1 MGMVSNSTDPATK
14 RPIIKDSLWECR
26 QVFEEWQAGMCI
38 LFKMCFRVLY
48 LHHSSW
54 ALEICIFIFSRF
66 QPIFSE
72 SLMYTR
78 ALCSGGR
85 DTQIIKI
92 PDTSPG
98 PREPQDYCRWAEPTP
113 PLHQKKKKKKMR
125 HLLFLFPK
133 PRTPACNQFC
143 ECRSLPT
150 RSLCQSLL

>member
-72 SLMYTR
+72 SLMCTR
-78 ALCSGGR
+78 ALCSGVGIHR
-85 DTQIIKI
+85 
-92 PDTSPG
+92 SS
-98 PREPQDYCRWAEPTP
+98 RSLTP
-113 PLHQKKKKKKMR
+113 PLVPENHRITAGGQNPPPLSTKKKKNKKQQQQQKQ
-125 HLLFLFPK
+125 HQNSK
-133 PRTPACNQFC
+133 EQ
-143 ECRSLPT
+143 
-150 RSLCQSLL
+150 